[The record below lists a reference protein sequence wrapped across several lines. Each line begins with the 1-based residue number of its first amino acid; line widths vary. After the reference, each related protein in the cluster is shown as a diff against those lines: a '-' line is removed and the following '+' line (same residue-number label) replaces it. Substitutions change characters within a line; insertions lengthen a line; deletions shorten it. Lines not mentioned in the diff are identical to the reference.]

1 LLVLNAWVNLILYIP
16 YLAHNYKHKNF
27 NLLRRTKKMDSR
39 IRKLLRSQAHHLEP
53 VVLIGKNGITDGTIE
68 SIDRVLEAQELIKIK
83 FREFK
88 DEKLSLSEK
97 ITELTNAQIVG
108 VIGHTVIIF
117 RQNPDPD
124 KRQIHIP

>member
-1 LLVLNAWVNLILYIP
+1 MN
-16 YLAHNYKHKNF
+16 
-27 NLLRRTKKMDSR
+27 
-39 IRKLLRSQAHHLEP
+39 KLSSTQRSYLRSQAHHLEP
-53 VVLIGKNGITDGTIE
+53 VVLIGKNGINDGTIE
-68 SIDRVLEAQELIKIK
+68 SIDRVLEVRELIKIK

-97 ITELTNAQIVG
+97 ITELTNSQIVG

-124 KRQIHIP
+124 KRQIHIPQ

>member
-1 LLVLNAWVNLILYIP
+1 MNNLSSSQRSY
-16 YLAHNYKHKNF
+16 
-27 NLLRRTKKMDSR
+27 
-39 IRKLLRSQAHHLEP
+39 LRSQAHHLEP
-53 VVLIGKNGITDGTIE
+53 VVLIGKHGITDGTIE
-68 SIDRVLEAQELIKIK
+68 SIDRVLKARELIKIK

-97 ITELTNAQIVG
+97 ITKLTNSQVVG

-124 KRQIHIP
+124 KRQIHIPQ

>member
-1 LLVLNAWVNLILYIP
+1 MNNLNSSQRSY
-16 YLAHNYKHKNF
+16 
-27 NLLRRTKKMDSR
+27 
-39 IRKLLRSQAHHLEP
+39 LRSQAHHLEP
-53 VVLIGKNGITDGTIE
+53 VVLIGKHGITDGTIE
-68 SIDRVLEAQELIKIK
+68 SIDRVLEARELIKIK

-97 ITELTNAQIVG
+97 ITKLTNSQVVG

-124 KRQIHIP
+124 KRQIHIPQ

>member
-1 LLVLNAWVNLILYIP
+1 MNNLSSSQRSY
-16 YLAHNYKHKNF
+16 
-27 NLLRRTKKMDSR
+27 
-39 IRKLLRSQAHHLEP
+39 LRSQAHHLEP
-53 VVLIGKNGITDGTIE
+53 IVLIGKHGITDGAIK
-68 SIDRVLEAQELIKIK
+68 SIDRLLEARELIKIK

-97 ITELTNAQIVG
+97 ITELTNSQIVG

-124 KRQIHIP
+124 KRQIHIPQ